1 LTAGIFPDIMMLER
15 KDEMLTLYERNVV
28 EEILNALLENLSP
41 LSRESYRASIVSFL
55 RFSIARKQANPF
67 QSPVSVFT
75 SYKTELKKE
84 YAPAT
89 VNKKLSAVREFFRYA
104 YIHELITHEMYE
116 GIRLVSNVR
125 QSGEAW
131 REWLDEDEARALLE
145 KADLL
150 RDKIAI
156 VLMMIVGLRR
166 EEAVSVRWEQLIQQD
181 GVWLLANVVGK
192 GNKIRHPEIPDRY
205 IPLFQLWREDNYK
218 DYILVSIDRH
228 GNLGDKLNKTSLN
241 KIMKKYDVRPHDL
254 RRTSAKLADDGG
266 APIRAIQ
273 KQLGHSSV
281 KTTEIYM
288 EPMRV
293 GESAVHYIK
302 I

>member
-1 LTAGIFPDIMMLER
+1 
-15 KDEMLTLYERNVV
+15 MLTLYERNVV

-131 REWLDEDEARALLE
+131 REWLDEDEAHALLE

-150 RDKIAI
+150 RDKVAV
-156 VLMMIVGLRR
+156 VLSVMVLVLSLAGLQQGVHKRPVGDERVSFHRPFLARR
-166 EEAVSVRWEQLIQQD
+166 EFAAAVDNALVLRQRC
-181 GVWLLANVVGK
+181 VG
-192 GNKIRHPEIPDRY
+192 
-205 IPLFQLWREDNYK
+205 
-218 DYILVSIDRH
+218 
-228 GNLGDKLNKTSLN
+228 
-241 KIMKKYDVRPHDL
+241 
-254 RRTSAKLADDGG
+254 
-266 APIRAIQ
+266 
-273 KQLGHSSV
+273 
-281 KTTEIYM
+281 
-288 EPMRV
+288 
-293 GESAVHYIK
+293 
-302 I
+302 